1 MQPEVAKLQRAKSV
15 DGIAR
20 DDAYEFER
28 QLIVIDRVRFDVR
41 PCAFPRRTRLRR
53 CYTLFMTMIDLG
65 PERPGQPSE
74 TRQMGEQ
81 GRAKTH
87 REEVNVSG
95 RQFVIALVIIS
106 AVIAVFAFLLTR

>member
-1 MQPEVAKLQRAKSV
+1 
-15 DGIAR
+15 
-20 DDAYEFER
+20 
-28 QLIVIDRVRFDVR
+28 
-41 PCAFPRRTRLRR
+41 
-53 CYTLFMTMIDLG
+53 MTMIDLG

-87 REEVNVSG
+87 QEEVNVSG